1 MSATSIFIL
10 GIVAAGILAA
20 AGIFTIALRRGPS
33 AGPVTGSL
41 DRRAVKKDRQRG
53 AAAAAGSVAT
63 IVDTAVETAVESD
76 IEAPTPS
83 LLDEAD
89 GVAPLVQRQPITAA
103 EFGVTRRMFFNR
115 AILALFGGAFL
126 GGLGLGI
133 LAFLWPKLKGG
144 FGSKIVAGA
153 VSELRSQILNSDGT
167 ISPLFFPAAQ
177 SWIVPIPDAD
187 IAGSSFDGLA
197 VAAGGGAGEPSL
209 MALWQRCVHLGCRVP
224 ACESSQ
230 GFECPCHGSKY
241 NFHGEY
247 QDGPAPRNMDR
258 FVLEVDPNTEDLIID
273 TGQVIET
280 PRAKVITIPYPQ
292 GPTCL

>member
-103 EFGVTRRMFFNR
+103 EFD
-115 AILALFGGAFL
+115 AISFRPSSV
-126 GGLGLGI
+126 I
-133 LAFLWPKLKGG
+133 D
-144 FGSKIVAGA
+144 GS
-153 VSELRSQILNSDGT
+153 
-167 ISPLFFPAAQ
+167 P
-177 SWIVPIPDAD
+177 SW
-187 IAGSSFDGLA
+187 SSTA
-197 VAAGGGAGEPSL
+197 
-209 MALWQRCVHLGCRVP
+209 RV
-224 ACESSQ
+224 
-230 GFECPCHGSKY
+230 
-241 NFHGEY
+241 
-247 QDGPAPRNMDR
+247 
-258 FVLEVDPNTEDLIID
+258 
-273 TGQVIET
+273 
-280 PRAKVITIPYPQ
+280 KVWS
-292 GPTCL
+292 